1 MAQIKDFIK
10 DRLQYHLDKLDEL
23 FEENEL
29 AYLSSHCKNELQIRD
44 RIAWKLHQEITD
56 KYKGMYVVRREWAP
70 KEKEKNRVDL
80 AILEMKSDKMSVK
93 KAIALIE
100 FKAHSIARSE
110 RSFYCFEFQKDVK
123 KMLDW
128 EQGENI
134 VDSCKDADMYF
145 VFLETG
151 QSKEAD
157 KYESILAYSLY
168 QKQRKKRNKCVYC
181 NGVQDKTYLDTI
193 KSHWAEFNQ
202 GKYKVDA
209 IKAIEI
215 PEPKAIC
222 IGEAYGYKQYVSPWL
237 IGPLK
242 K

>member
-1 MAQIKDFIK
+1 MAPIKDFVK
-10 DRLQYHLDKLDEL
+10 ERLQYHLDKLNEL

-44 RIAWKLHQEITD
+44 RIAWKLHQEITEE
-56 KYKGMYVVRREWAP
+56 YKGLYVVRREWAP
-70 KEKEKNRVDL
+70 KGKEKSRVDL
-80 AILEMKSDKMSVK
+80 AILEMKSDKKSAE

-100 FKAHSIARSE
+100 FKAHSIARPE
-110 RSFYCFEFQKDVK
+110 RSFYCFEFMKDAE
-123 KMLDW
+123 KMLNW
-128 EQGENI
+128 KQGENK
-134 VDSCKDADMYF
+134 VPSCKDADLYF

-157 KYESILAYSLY
+157 EYESILAYSLY

-181 NGVQDKTYLDTI
+181 HGEQDKNYLDAI

-202 GKYKVDA
+202 GDYVVKG
-209 IKAIEI
+209 IKPFDI
-215 PEPKAIC
+215 PEPKPIC

-237 IGPLK
+237 IGPLE
-242 K
+242 